1 MVIRPLQNLLP
12 SAWQQRVKSAR
23 ETLTLD
29 AWLHEVLQRPD
40 GRKGRIFWGNEGVE
54 ALVERYAT
62 DVPRDRIHVLVSDE
76 TDRTQQMRTFEGL
89 LGLPAGLLTPGP
101 RDNTSLSLDRT
112 ELLRR
117 VNVLA
122 DERAWGDSTSRALIH
137 GGMLADLRAQPA
149 EPGERP
155 IPGIPGWAVDRV
167 AELNSE
173 RAEAVRASGCRVI
186 GDPADLVAALAAG
199 EAQPPPDHVS
209 LTLAAASVAGV
220 VDAARRRE
228 ERAERERR
236 VEPRPEPGLE
246 GIGSRRLLR
255 ELRQRVRT
263 RLLPGR

>member
-1 MVIRPLQNLLP
+1 MVSSEDFTSAPPDRVRAIVDDLGRDRIHVLMVIRPLQNLLP

-40 GRKGRIFWGNEGVE
+40 GRKGRIFWRNEGVE

-62 DVPRDRIHVLVSDE
+62 DVPRDRIHIIVSDE

-137 GGMLADLRAQPA
+137 GGHAGGPPSPTGRAGRTADPGHPRLGGGPGGRAQQRTGGGRA
-149 EPGERP
+149 RLRVPGDRRP
-155 IPGIPGWAVDRV
+155 RRPRGV
-167 AELNSE
+167 A
-173 RAEAVRASGCRVI
+173 R
-186 GDPADLVAALAAG
+186 
-199 EAQPPPDHVS
+199 
-209 LTLAAASVAGV
+209 
-220 VDAARRRE
+220 
-228 ERAERERR
+228 
-236 VEPRPEPGLE
+236 
-246 GIGSRRLLR
+246 
-255 ELRQRVRT
+255 
-263 RLLPGR
+263 GR